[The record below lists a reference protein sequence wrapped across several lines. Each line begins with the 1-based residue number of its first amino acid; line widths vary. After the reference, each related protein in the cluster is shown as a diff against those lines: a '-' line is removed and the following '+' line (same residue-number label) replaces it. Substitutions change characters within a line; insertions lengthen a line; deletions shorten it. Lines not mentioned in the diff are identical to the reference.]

1 MFLIA
6 IELSRVLSIEIRWQQ
21 DIFVQLNRLL
31 PCARA
36 WLEKAGAWDRTLDV
50 LLELPSATLTVKYL
64 IDDTAILL
72 SSPNLQKR
80 IASVLMGGIKCDAS
94 ANASLIMASLHNL
107 GAASTFATLHE
118 DLRIAVTT
126 WLCRFEAES
135 NAPHAVA
142 ALRDGL
148 RNHDEMT
155 DSDLQAPFH
164 LLSISIDDNQTF
176 GSRNK
181 RRRIRQADTDKVS
194 QSITV
199 ATSRLLATVG
209 GESLSQLQ
217 EVVPAVYTKLT
228 EDSKCTVW
236 QDLTTLSDNA
246 MPEAIRIVCQ
256 LFEVPELNQSKKP
269 RILSMLALRACAQ
282 TTKDPVLLDLKSTN
296 FGKACTMALHSSI
309 RELRVAAAYTLP
321 LFLRD
326 DLPEP
331 LRSENRQLA
340 LEFLRSLSDRD
351 AANEQETLIMA
362 WGQVALS
369 CGEKEL
375 NLVLLRLVEY
385 LGHRNSHVCAVAATE
400 IEKLA
405 TISQKSVLDL
415 LRPFWRSI
423 AVSVARDLLVK
434 PQKAQQLVDLLEI
447 DLNAFLL
454 LTERETVPSL
464 VLSKNR
470 DVLQKIATARGKGAT
485 IQDVCLYP
493 RTNLASILTLILSQ
507 PVADPEEL
515 VIRCLQEVAPSLKG
529 VDVSDLIQA
538 DPAIVACEMLKYC
551 SAENEARKAKAH
563 QTFRLFAAIAGRAS
577 GQRRSSLKSDHAMN
591 DLFER
596 MILGILFHF
605 SEALE
610 SSSQSRFEKVRSL
623 GGIAEMVI
631 LTKGQVSLALP
642 QIRACLQSGIEQDA
656 LRDAAFEAWLLVLSA
671 LHAEDIT
678 RIVDETFAL
687 IVQHWTALSTVVHEK
702 IHNSISLLV
711 KAHNEVLQD
720 NIMTLPS
727 LEGIQMLAKF
737 AAEFKRLKALES
749 TENHFK
755 AFSKRLRVD
764 SNTVVLR
771 ALHEVVPFLEAEQ
784 QFIHDNATSEN
795 PAPTFFEFLR
805 ALLDT
810 TAKMSNVDTTAAELC
825 GKALGI
831 VGCLDPNRIETT
843 RKERTV
849 MALSNFADADE
860 AVKWVVAFLEEVLVK
875 TFKSVTNPRAQGFLA
890 FVIQEL
896 LAFCKFR
903 EMATVRTR
911 SSQDLVA
918 NQQWMEMPEHV
929 RITLTP
935 LLTSK
940 YSITAAP
947 GVNPPNRIYPSFSP
961 DVTHSQWLRSLTFDL
976 MLRATGDNAKRLFLL
991 LSRTV
996 RTHDAIASFLLP
1008 YAALNLILGGT
1019 STESQGLSS
1028 EFIAILECKPNQ
1040 TAQWEVTR
1048 LCSES
1053 VFAVLDY
1060 MSSWLREKRLALIA
1074 MRSTAFKAGISPN
1087 EIEEIQS
1094 MGQIETVENFSKT
1107 IPAVTIANRAMNCG
1121 SDARALFHW
1130 EHHIRQKRS
1139 LVPNNRLPKADEE
1152 LYERL
1157 LDIYSQ
1163 IDEPDGLEGISAHLN
1178 VLTEEQRAINH
1189 SKAGRWTAAQAWYE
1203 LKLAD
1208 EPLAES
1214 VQTDVLRCLRETGQ
1228 YIALQKYADSFRKT
1242 GTNLAS
1248 PSDRS
1253 NIQLALAVEA
1263 SFMNADFA
1271 SLRAYVPST
1280 AIESEQSANVGIAK
1294 ILLSAHDK
1302 PHESLLED
1310 IRNLRGHITKGLSF
1324 GATSSLQ
1331 TCHDELSQLHV
1342 LYEIETLANIVQLE
1356 VPKLTQRLSRRLAAV
1371 GSYSQNKQYI
1381 LGIRRAVMGLR
1392 GEVFPAQ
1399 SIGAAWLTTARLA
1412 RQTNNAKTAHDAVL
1426 KAFDRGEKGAKL
1438 EEARLLWQNGHQR
1451 QAISL
1456 LDSAINSGVLA
1467 DLDEGSYETTAEST
1481 NVHGKE
1487 QNLVKAKAL
1496 LLLAKWLDASG
1507 QSQTKDMTE
1516 KYQMAARQFQRWE
1529 KGHYYLGK
1537 HYSKLLDAQKALPI
1551 DKRSHSYESGEM
1563 AKLVIDNTLRS
1574 IPFGNKYWHE
1584 TIPRSLTLWLELG
1597 MSCMSKAPKEDQ
1609 AMFEKRTKS
1618 LQLCNR
1624 QLQKYFDRVSPY
1636 VFYPSLSQLI
1646 SRITHPHP
1654 DVWKLLSNIL
1664 IRIASMHPSQALWSF
1679 FAVVKSRDTVR
1690 VSRGTEILLKLKD
1703 PKNKSLKTESNNIN
1717 LGVMITQGQ
1726 KLCDGLLQAC
1736 ETPVEPR
1743 ASNVRLG
1750 RDLNFNH
1757 KLAPC
1762 QLVVPVEAT
1771 LLASSPSMT
1780 DVDSIRRHKAFT
1792 QENITIQSFAEEVLV
1807 LSSLQRPK
1815 KITARGSDGRKYGL
1829 LCKPK
1834 DDLRKDQRLMEFN
1847 GIINRALK
1855 RDDKS
1860 SKRRLYIKTYAVTP
1874 LSEESGTIEWVE
1886 GIKPIRDILLGIYNR
1901 KGIRPDYTGIKR
1913 DLEEACKGPKH
1924 IHIFEDKVLS
1934 VFPPSMHEWFAETY
1948 PEPDAWFAARLR
1960 YARSAAV
1967 MSMTGHMLGLG
1978 DRHGENILLEESTG
1992 GVFHVDFNCLFDK
2005 GLTFEKPELV
2015 PFRLTHNMQDAMG
2028 PYGHEG
2034 PFRTSSELTMGL
2046 LRQERDT
2053 LMTVLE
2059 TFLYDPTTDF
2069 IGKKKRSLAGVPETP
2084 SEILE
2089 SVATKL
2095 RGLLRGETVPLSVEG
2110 YVDALIQQA
2119 TSHAN
2124 LAGMYIGWC
2133 SFL

>member
-1 MFLIA
+1 MFVIA
-6 IELSRVLSIEIRWQQ
+6 VELSRILKTATRWQY
-21 DIFVQLNRLL
+21 DTLAQLNRLL
-31 PCARA
+31 PFARHF
-36 WLEKAGAWDRTLDV
+36 LEKLSVWDRTLEI
-50 LLELPSATLTVKYL
+50 LLELPSSLHTVKYL
-64 IDDTAILL
+64 IDESANTL
-72 SSPNLQKR
+72 PTTTKQKR
-80 IASVLMGGIKCDAS
+80 IARLLMDRLKRDAS
-94 ANASLIMASLHNL
+94 EVADFLLPSLHNA
-107 GAASTFATLHE
+107 GAARNFALLHD
-118 DLRIAVTT
+118 DLKIAITT
-126 WLCRFEAES
+126 WVCRFETR
-135 NAPHAVA
+135 NIAPDAVA
-142 ALRDGL
+142 ALRDAL
-148 RNHDEMT
+148 RRHDAMT
-155 DSDLQAPFH
+155 DSDLQTSFH
-164 LLSISIDDNQTF
+164 SLSGAKPSEQTR
-176 GSRNK
+176 G
-181 RRRIRQADTDKVS
+181 RRIERKRKHLVNSNNAS
-194 QSITV
+194 
-199 ATSRLLATVG
+199 TSMLHIETRLLANTQT
-209 GESLSQLQ
+209 ESLSQLQ
-217 EVVPAVYTKLT
+217 TLVPSIYVTLPEEA
-228 EDSKCTVW
+228 KCTVW
-236 QDLTTLSDNA
+236 QDLITLSQNQHS
-246 MPEAIRIVCQ
+246 EVTSIVSQ
-256 LFEVPELNQSKKP
+256 ILELPELNQSKKS
-269 RILSMLALRACAQ
+269 RVLSMLALQACAQ
-282 TTKDPVLLDLKSTN
+282 AAKENSLLDLKNTV

-309 RELRVAAAYTLP
+309 RELRVAAAHTLP
-321 LFLRD
+321 VFLKH

-340 LEFLRSLSDRD
+340 LELLRSLSDRD

-362 WGQVALS
+362 WGQVAVS

-400 IEKLA
+400 IERIA
-405 TISQKSVLDL
+405 TAGQKSVLDL

-423 AVSVARDLLVK
+423 AVSVVRDLLAK
-434 PQKAQQLVDLLEI
+434 PQKARQLVDLMEM

-454 LTERETVPSL
+454 LTQRETVPSL
-464 VLSKNR
+464 VLTRNR
-470 DVLQKIATARGKGAT
+470 DVLQKIALARGKGVNV
-485 IQDVCLYP
+485 QDVCLQP
-493 RTNLASILTLILSQ
+493 PGNLAAVITLLLSQ
-507 PVADPEEL
+507 SVADPEEL
-515 VIRCLQEVAPSLKG
+515 ATRCLQEVAPTLKD
-529 VDVSDLIQA
+529 VDISELIQPDTA
-538 DPAIVACEMLKYC
+538 AVIACEMLKHC
-551 SAENEARKAKAH
+551 SVESGARKAKGH
-563 QTFRLFAAIAGRAS
+563 QSFKVFASIVGRTP
-577 GQRRSSLKSDHAMN
+577 GQRRSTKSSHAVN
-591 DLFER
+591 DLFEN
-596 MILGILFHF
+596 MLLGILFHF
-605 SEALE
+605 SESLE
-610 SSSQSRFEKVRSL
+610 SASQSTSEKVRCL
-623 GGIAEMVI
+623 GGIAELVVMA
-631 LTKGQVSLALP
+631 KGQVSLALP
-642 QIRACLQSGIEQDA
+642 QIRACLQSGIEQDE
-656 LRDAAFEAWLLVLSA
+656 LRNSAFEAWLSLLSA
-671 LHAEDIT
+671 LNTEDT
-678 RIVDETFAL
+678 ARMVDETFAL
-687 IVQHWTALSTVVHEK
+687 IVQHWTALSPDVHEK
-702 IHNSISLLV
+702 IHNSIALLV
-711 KAHNEVLQD
+711 KTHNEVLQE
-720 NIMTLPS
+720 NIMTIPS

-737 AAEFKRLKALES
+737 AAEFKRLKATES
-749 TENHFK
+749 AENHFK
-755 AFSKRLRVD
+755 AFAKRLRVD
-764 SNTVVLR
+764 SNTVVIR
-771 ALHEVVPFLEAEQ
+771 ALHEVVPFLEKEQ

-795 PAPTFFEFLR
+795 PAPVFFEFLR

-810 TAKMSNVDTTAAELC
+810 TAKIASADTDAAELC

-843 RKERTV
+843 RKKRTV
-849 MALSNFADADE
+849 MALSNLAEPDE
-860 AVKWVVAFLEEVLVK
+860 AVRWVVAVLEEVLVK
-875 TFKSVTNPRAQGFLA
+875 AFKSVTNPRAQGFLA

-903 EMATVRTR
+903 EMAMSRTR
-911 SSQDLVA
+911 SSQDMVP

-935 LLTSK
+935 LLKSK
-940 YSITAAP
+940 YVLTTLGAN
-947 GVNPPNRIYPSFSP
+947 VRPPDRVYPSFSP
-961 DVTHSQWLRSLTFDL
+961 DVTYSQWLRSLTYDL
-976 MLRATGDNAKRLFLL
+976 MLRATGDNAKSLFLL
-991 LSRTV
+991 LARTV

-1008 YAALNLILGGT
+1008 YAALNVVLGGT
-1019 STESQGLSS
+1019 TAESQGLSE
-1028 EFIAILECKPNQ
+1028 EFIAILESKPNH

-1053 VFAVLDY
+1053 VFAILDY
-1060 MSSWLREKRLALIA
+1060 MSSWLREKRLALVA
-1074 MRSTAFKAGISPN
+1074 MRSAAIKAGLSPN
-1087 EIEEIQS
+1087 DFEEIQS
-1094 MGQIETVENFSKT
+1094 MGQIETVEAFSKK
-1107 IPAVTIANRAMNCG
+1107 IPAVTIAMRAMNCG

-1130 EHHIRQKRS
+1130 EHNIRQNRS
-1139 LVPNNRLPKADEE
+1139 LIPKGRLPKKDQE

-1157 LDIYSQ
+1157 LEIYAQ
-1163 IDEPDGLEGISAHLN
+1163 IDEPDGLEGISAHLT

-1189 SKAGRWTAAQAWYE
+1189 GKASRWTAAQAWYE
-1203 LKLAD
+1203 LKLAE
-1208 EPLAES
+1208 EPLDTA

-1228 YIALQKYADSFRKT
+1228 YIALQKYADSFRRAATK
-1242 GTNLAS
+1242 LDIS
-1248 PSDRS
+1248 PTHSKKQ
-1253 NIQLALAVEA
+1253 IALAVEA

-1271 SLRAYVPST
+1271 SLRTYVT
-1280 AIESEQSANVGIAK
+1280 NDAIEPDQSPDVGVAK

-1302 PHESLLED
+1302 DREPLIDD
-1310 IRNLRGHITKGLSF
+1310 IRRLRGHITKGLSL

-1331 TCHDELSQLHV
+1331 NCHDELSQLHV
-1342 LYEIETLANIVQLE
+1342 LYEIEALVSADETN
-1356 VPKLTQRLSRRLAAV
+1356 RLPLLQCLDRRLAAV
-1371 GSYSQNKQYI
+1371 GSYSQQKQYI
-1381 LGIRRAVMGLR
+1381 LGIRRAVMGLLPDKFTN
-1392 GEVFPAQ
+1392 E

-1412 RQTNNAKTAHDAVL
+1412 RQTNNAKSAYDAVL
-1426 KAFDRGEKGAKL
+1426 KAYDRGEKGAKL
-1438 EEARLLWQNGHQR
+1438 EEARLLWKNGHQR
-1451 QAISL
+1451 QAITL
-1456 LDSAINSGVLA
+1456 LDSAINSGILA
-1467 DLDEGSYETTAEST
+1467 ELDEGSYQTATESS
-1481 NVHGKE
+1481 NAQKG
-1487 QNLVKAKAL
+1487 NLVKAKAL

-1516 KYQMAARQFQRWE
+1516 KYQVAARQFQRWE
-1529 KGHYYLGK
+1529 RGHYYLGK
-1537 HYSKLLDAQKALPI
+1537 HYSKLLDAQKALPP
-1551 DKRSHSYESGEM
+1551 DKRSESFASGEM
-1563 AKLVIDNTLRS
+1563 VKLVIDNTLRS

-1597 MSCMSKAPKEDQ
+1597 MSCITKGPKEDPGL
-1609 AMFEKRTKS
+1609 FDKRVKS
-1618 LQLCNR
+1618 LQMCNR

-1664 IRIASMHPSQALWSF
+1664 MRIASMHPSQALWSF
-1679 FAVVKSRDTVR
+1679 FAVVKSRDSVR

-1703 PKNKSLKTESNNIN
+1703 PKNKSLKTEPNNIN
-1717 LGVMITQGQ
+1717 LGAMITQGQ

-1743 ASNVRLG
+1743 ATNVRLG

-1771 LLASSPSMT
+1771 LLVSAPSMT
-1780 DVDSIRRHKAFT
+1780 DVESIRRHKAFT
-1792 QENITIQSFAEEVLV
+1792 QEKVTIQSFAEEVLV

-1815 KITARGSDGRKYGL
+1815 KITARGSDGKRYGL

-1901 KGIRPDYTGIKR
+1901 KGIRPDYGAIKR
-1913 DLEEACKGPKH
+1913 DLEEACKGPQKL
-1924 IHIFEDKVLS
+1924 HIFEDKVLS
-1934 VFPPSMHEWFAETY
+1934 VFPASMHEWFAETY

-2034 PFRTSSELTMGL
+2034 PFRISSELTMGL

-2069 IGKKKRSLAGVPETP
+2069 VGKKKRSLAGVPETP